1 MRITQAV
8 VLASA
13 SCAAAQSTP
22 TLSNP
27 DLANFSVI
35 TKDFSAVIGQTPS
48 IELIHNAT
56 EPLFHEAGIF
66 LNGTLFV
73 SSNRIK
79 VASDP
84 ATGDQTIL
92 LHAVTNVMSGDL
104 SSIALDPISTSQVVL
119 PNGGTL
125 YGSSGLV
132 FTSQGSKTASGGLFV
147 IPDPLG
153 SPNVS
158 VPLVT
163 DFYGK
168 PFNSPNDVVVNP
180 KDGGSVWFTDPDYGH
195 LQGLRDAPV
204 LPNQVYRFDPAT
216 NSTRVVADGFSRPNG
231 LAFDAEFRTLYV
243 TDTGGSEAP
252 NGAGPATI
260 YAFDVVTENGPFL
273 ANRRVFAYAPKGI
286 PDGVCVDS
294 QGNVWSGVGSGLAV
308 WNRAGTL
315 IGQVLVEGGVAN
327 FGFAPNGTVFVLNET
342 NLWRVKLTGQ
352 SLF

>member
-1 MRITQAV
+1 MRNTKTV

-13 SCAAAQSTP
+13 SLAAAQFTP

-35 TKDFSAVIGQTPS
+35 ANDFSAIIGQTPS
-48 IELIHNAT
+48 IELIQNAT
-56 EPLFHEAGIF
+56 EPLFHEAGVF
-66 LNGTLFV
+66 LNGTLYV

-84 ATGDQTIL
+84 ATADQTIL

-104 SSIALDPISTSQVVL
+104 ASIALNPISTAQVVL

-147 IPDPLG
+147 IPDPAG
-153 SPNVS
+153 NPNVS

-163 DFYGK
+163 DFNGK
-168 PFNSPNDVVVNP
+168 PFNSLNDVAVNA
-180 KDGGSVWFTDPDYGH
+180 KDGNSVWFTDPDYGH
-195 LQGLRDAPV
+195 AQGVRDAPQ
-204 LPNQVYRFDPAT
+204 LPNQVYRFDPST
-216 NSTRVVADGFSRPNG
+216 NRTRAVADGFAKPNG

-243 TDTGGSEAP
+243 TDTGATEAP

-260 YAFDVVTENGPFL
+260 YAFDVVAENGPFL

-286 PDGVCVDS
+286 PDGIRVDN
-294 QGNVWSGVGSGLAV
+294 QGNVWSGIGSGLAV

-315 IGQVLVEGGVAN
+315 LGQVMIEGGAAN

-342 NLWRVKLTGQ
+342 KLWRVRLSGPAV
-352 SLF
+352 F

>member
-1 MRITQAV
+1 MRDVKAV
-8 VLASA
+8 TLATA
-13 SCAAAQSTP
+13 SLAAAQFTP

-35 TKDFSAVIGQTPS
+35 TSDFSAIIGQTPS
-48 IELIHNAT
+48 IELIQNAT
-56 EPLFHEAGIF
+56 EPLFHEAGVF
-66 LNGTLFV
+66 LNGTLYV

-84 ATGDQTIL
+84 ATADQTIL

-104 SSIALDPISTSQVVL
+104 ASIALEPISTSQVVL

-153 SPNVS
+153 NPNTS

-163 DFYGK
+163 DFHGK
-168 PFNSPNDVVVNP
+168 PFNSLNDVAVNT
-180 KDGGSVWFTDPDYGH
+180 KDGNSVWFTDPDYGH
-195 LQGLRDAPV
+195 VQG
-204 LPNQVYRFDPAT
+204 VYRFDPAT
-216 NSTRVVADGFSRPNG
+216 NSTRVVADGFSKPNG

-243 TDTGGSEAP
+243 TDTGATEAP
-252 NGAGPATI
+252 DGAGPASI
-260 YAFDVVTENGPFL
+260 YAFDIVGAENGPFL

-286 PDGVCVDS
+286 PDGVRVDN
-294 QGNVWSGVGSGLAV
+294 QGNVWSGIGSGLAV

-315 IGQVLVEGGVAN
+315 IGQVLIEGGAAN

-342 NLWRVKLTGQ
+342 KLWRVRLAGQ
-352 SLF
+352 SVF

>member
-1 MRITQAV
+1 MGVIKAV
-8 VLASA
+8 TALASA
-13 SCAAAQSTP
+13 SIAAAQFAP

-27 DLANFSVI
+27 DQANFSVI
-35 TKDFSAVIGQTPS
+35 SNDFSAVIGQTPS
-48 IELIHNAT
+48 IELIHTAT
-56 EPLFHEAGIF
+56 DPLFHEAGIF
-66 LNGTLFV
+66 LNGSLYV

-84 ATGDQTIL
+84 ATGDQTIQL
-92 LHAVTNVMSGDL
+92 NRVTNVMSGDL
-104 SSIALDPISTSQVVL
+104 STIAVESLSTAQIAL

-125 YGSSGLV
+125 NGGGLV
-132 FTSQGSKTASGGLFV
+132 FTSQGSKTQSGGLFV
-147 IPDPLG
+147 IPDPVG
-153 SPNVS
+153 NPNAS

-163 DFYGK
+163 DFHGK
-168 PFNSPNDVVVNP
+168 PFNSPNDVAVNAR
-180 KDGGSVWFTDPDYGH
+180 DGGSVWFTDPSYGS
-195 LQGLRDAPV
+195 LQNLRNAPA
-204 LPNQVYRFDPAT
+204 LPNQVYRFDPAA
-216 NSTRVVADGFSRPNG
+216 NSTRVVADGFVQPNG

-243 TDTGGSEAP
+243 TDTGASEAP

-260 YAFDVVTENGPFL
+260 YAFDVMDGGPFL
-273 ANRRVFAYAPKGI
+273 ANRRVFAYAPKGF
-286 PDGVCVDS
+286 PDGVRVDS

-342 NLWRVKLTGQ
+342 KLWRIRLTGQ

>member
-1 MRITQAV
+1 MGGIKAT

-13 SCAAAQSTP
+13 SIAAAQFAP

-27 DLANFSVI
+27 EQANFSVI
-35 TKDFSAVIGQTPS
+35 TNDFSAVIGQTPS
-48 IELIHNAT
+48 IELIHTAT
-56 EPLFHEAGIF
+56 DPLFHEGGIF
-66 LNGTLFV
+66 LDGSLYV

-92 LHAVTNVMSGDL
+92 FNAVTNVMSGD
-104 SSIALDPISTSQVVL
+104 ISTIAIEPVSTAQIVL

-125 YGSSGLV
+125 NNATGALV
-132 FTSQGSKTASGGLFV
+132 FTSQGSKTQSGGIFV
-147 IPDPLG
+147 IPDPVG
-153 SPNVS
+153 NPNVS

-163 DFYGK
+163 DFHGK

-180 KDGGSVWFTDPDYGH
+180 RDGGSVWFTDPDYGH
-195 LQGLRDAPV
+195 LQGLRDAPA

-216 NSTRVVADGFSRPNG
+216 NSTRVVADGFAEPNG

-260 YAFDVVTENGPFL
+260 YAFDVAEGPFL

-286 PDGVCVDS
+286 PDGIRVDS

-315 IGQVLVEGGVAN
+315 VGQVLVDGGVAN
-327 FGFAPNGTVFVLNET
+327 FGFAPNGTIFVLNEKK
-342 NLWRVKLTGQ
+342 LWRIRLTGQ